1 MILLTN
7 YLCLPILQKTVEDIS
22 ERNESLEC
30 PVIDIVD
37 NSDCQD
43 VVETCT
49 VRHKQNPATQQ
60 CLLQIRALKW
70 NNSL

>member
-7 YLCLPILQKTVEDIS
+7 YLCLSILQKTAEDIS

-37 NSDCQD
+37 NNDW
-43 VVETCT
+43 
-49 VRHKQNPATQQ
+49 PF
-60 CLLQIRALKW
+60 LY
-70 NNSL
+70 